1 MMNDRILVELNDLRQ
16 AHKQI
21 GQLAELLERNE
32 QYVQQQLARLQDWV
46 GISADEMKQRLSKF
60 QSELVMRRRLL
71 TERQQE
77 LLRYIQ
83 DMERADQSAASVR
96 WM

>member
-1 MMNDRILVELNDLRQ
+1 MNDRILVELNDLRQ

-77 LLRYIQ
+77 LFRYIQ

>member
-60 QSELVMRRRLL
+60 QSELVMRRRFL

-83 DMERADQSAASVR
+83 DMERVDQSAASAR

>member
-77 LLRYIQ
+77 LLRYIR

>member
-1 MMNDRILVELNDLRQ
+1 MNDRILVELNDLRQ

-77 LLRYIQ
+77 LLRYIR

>member
-1 MMNDRILVELNDLRQ
+1 MNDRILVELNDLRQ

-60 QSELVMRRRLL
+60 QSELVMRRRFL

-83 DMERADQSAASVR
+83 DMERVDQSAASAR

>member
-16 AHKQI
+16 AHQQM
-21 GQLAELLERNE
+21 GQLAQLLERNE

-46 GISADEMKQRLSKF
+46 GVSADEMKQRLSKF
-60 QSELVMRRRLL
+60 QSELIMRKRLL

-83 DMERADQSAASVR
+83 DMERADQSAASAR
-96 WM
+96 WI

>member
-16 AHKQI
+16 AHQQI
-21 GQLAELLERNE
+21 GQLAQLLERNE

-46 GISADEMKQRLSKF
+46 GISADEMKLRLSKF
-60 QSELVMRRRLL
+60 QSELGMRKRFLI
-71 TERQQE
+71 ERQKE

-83 DMERADQSAASVR
+83 DMEQADQYAASVR